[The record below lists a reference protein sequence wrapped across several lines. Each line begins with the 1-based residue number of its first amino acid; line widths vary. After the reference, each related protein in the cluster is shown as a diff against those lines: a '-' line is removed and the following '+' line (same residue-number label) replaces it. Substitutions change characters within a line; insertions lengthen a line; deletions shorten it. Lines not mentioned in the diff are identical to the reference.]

1 MKAELIKE
9 EVVPVFKPIAI
20 TVTIES
26 QEEYDAIQLA
36 GKTLTRGEIQAHKGF
51 APYSL
56 SERTVWVTLLERI
69 AQETKNVN

>member
-26 QEEYDAIQLA
+26 QDEVNALLTARSDLCVSDIDTAHESDTRYIWVDMLEELA
-36 GKTLTRGEIQAHKGF
+36 GAIK
-51 APYSL
+51 
-56 SERTVWVTLLERI
+56 
-69 AQETKNVN
+69 